1 MTLNCINDVS
11 NLAYLDAEDVRHATL
26 ATSDI
31 TYATI
36 YDAQSIVAP
45 VRDSIF
51 ELSDRVR
58 IMGVDFEDVIK
69 SLSDLA
75 MAS

>member
-1 MTLNCINDVS
+1 MTLNSINDA
-11 NLAYLDAEDVRHATL
+11 NGLLCI
-26 ATSDI
+26 ATSDT

-36 YDAQSIVAP
+36 NDAQSIVAP

-58 IMGVDFEDVIK
+58 IMGVDFEDLVK
-69 SLSDLA
+69 SLTDLS

>member
-1 MTLNCINDVS
+1 MTLNSINDANS
-11 NLAYLDAEDVRHATL
+11 LLCI
-26 ATSDI
+26 ATSDS

-36 YDAQSIVAP
+36 NDAQSIVAP

-58 IMGVDFEDVIK
+58 IMGVDFEDLVK
-69 SLSDLA
+69 SLTDLS